1 MNESQVKEFCHLL
14 DLHSEQIGKPKKSIE
29 LKMHMI
35 KLLSHHGFDN
45 LIGAIN
51 SHMCDKESGMY
62 DLTIANIELQISK
75 AMEKDGRP
83 CADEAWAIAIQLDDE
98 QKTVVTN
105 DDINKAWGFVSE
117 LMPDETAARMAFRK
131 HYKRVCDD
139 ARVRGE
145 TPNWFPSVGFDAS
158 ARDHVLKEGI
168 KRGLLSNGQLKHLLI
183 DADERSSSKALEYSL
198 DDAMQFDAK
207 KKLNEL
213 MQSLKLRNE

>member
-1 MNESQVKEFCHLL
+1 MNEKQIQQFFELL
-14 DLHSEQIGKPKKSIE
+14 DAVSEQCGKPKKSMNAKALMLE
-29 LKMHMI
+29 VLAE
-35 KLLSHHGFDN
+35 HGFEN
-45 LIGAIN
+45 IKGAI
-51 SHMCDKESGMY
+51 HAHLRDPECGMF
-62 DLTIANIELQISK
+62 DVTTAHIQSQIKK
-75 AMEKDGRP
+75 AQEQDGRP

-139 ARVRGE
+139 ARTRGE

-158 ARDHVLKEGI
+158 ARDHVLKECI
-168 KRGLLSNGQLKHLLI
+168 KRGLLSHGQVKHLLI
-183 DADERSSSKALEYSL
+183 DAEERSSKALEYSL

-207 KKLNEL
+207 QKISEL
-213 MQSLKLRNE
+213 MQSLKLRHD